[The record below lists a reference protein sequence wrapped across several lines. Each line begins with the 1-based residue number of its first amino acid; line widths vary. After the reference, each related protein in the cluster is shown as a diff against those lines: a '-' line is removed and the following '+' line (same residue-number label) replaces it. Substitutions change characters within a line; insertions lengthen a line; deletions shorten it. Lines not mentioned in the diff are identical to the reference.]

1 MKEVTFNAKYDKLFS
16 ASIGPQNPFKTKQQR
31 AHKNML
37 SGYVEPAHISKFQF
51 DNQLKTFSSY
61 EITSYALD
69 PSDDTAH
76 IEEKLV
82 TIYVYNIVT
91 MCL

>member
-1 MKEVTFNAKYDKLFS
+1 MLRKELIRHIDPSMKDVTFNAKYDELFS

-61 EITSYALD
+61 DLLGMLRKQRIARD
-69 PSDDTAH
+69 
-76 IEEKLV
+76 
-82 TIYVYNIVT
+82 
-91 MCL
+91 